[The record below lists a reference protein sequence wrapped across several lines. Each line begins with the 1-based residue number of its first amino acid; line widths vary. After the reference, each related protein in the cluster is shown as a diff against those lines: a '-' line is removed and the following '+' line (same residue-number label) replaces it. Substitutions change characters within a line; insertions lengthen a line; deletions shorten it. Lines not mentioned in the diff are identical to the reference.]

1 MLKNLTCNLSFV
13 RGKKTF
19 TIYLITITI
28 YKHPKLDDHIPPR
41 TQKDLNKKIM
51 FMSYLHFF
59 SPWIKPNKV
68 AITSTTCL
76 LLFTNYTW
84 SLQPT
89 SWIEHKNIVTFWH
102 KKNNKA
108 LKNEKENNV
117 LLVSTN
123 KNNNI
128 ENLKQWTFIFALK
141 EEKIY
146 FIY

>member
-1 MLKNLTCNLSFV
+1 
-13 RGKKTF
+13 
-19 TIYLITITI
+19 
-28 YKHPKLDDHIPPR
+28 
-41 TQKDLNKKIM
+41 M

-68 AITSTTCL
+68 VITSTTCL
-76 LLFTNYTW
+76 LLFTKYTW

-102 KKNNKA
+102 KKINNKA

-128 ENLKQWTFIFALK
+128 ENLKQRTFIFALK

-146 FIY
+146 FHLLGD